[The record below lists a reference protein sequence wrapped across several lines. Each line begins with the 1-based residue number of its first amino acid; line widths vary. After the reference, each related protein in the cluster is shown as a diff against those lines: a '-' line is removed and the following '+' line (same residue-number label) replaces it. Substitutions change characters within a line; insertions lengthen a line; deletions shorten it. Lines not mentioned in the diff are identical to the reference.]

1 MASEPLLSSRGR
13 REEDV
18 VSLPLSLRRKVAV
31 RLLPYLFLIYI
42 IAFLDRVNISYAVL
56 EMKSD
61 LGFSSAVLGLGMG
74 IFFWGYFLLEIP
86 STVIVE
92 RWSARKWMSRI
103 MVTWGLLAVGMG
115 FLHTARV
122 MYLLRFLLGAAEAGF
137 FPGII
142 VYLGH
147 WFTKKDKAKAVAL
160 FMAALPVSFIIGA
173 PISGS
178 ILNVH
183 WLGLHGWRWIFIME
197 GIPAIVAGIANL
209 WILTDRPHQAEWLTP
224 VERQQLQS
232 ALDQESEGKASH
244 LKVFAYATHPV
255 ILLLTLI
262 YFLTICASYGFGLWL
277 PMMIKRF
284 HFSDFHTS
292 LLAAL
297 PYVVSLLSMI
307 AFGWNSDR
315 TGERRW
321 HTAIPFFIAAAG
333 LSIGSMI
340 HVTSLAG
347 AMLGFCLVGF
357 GIYSY
362 MPSFWAVPSL
372 YLSGTAMAVATGFI
386 NSFANLGGFVG
397 PFLMGWV
404 QSHTGS
410 FSVAMGALLLAQ
422 VIAGCLVFT
431 LRPPKPAASV

>member
-1 MASEPLLSSRGR
+1 MAFESSLSHQSRVG
-13 REEDV
+13 EESS
-18 VSLPLSLRRKVAV
+18 SLPLALRRKVAF

-42 IAFLDRVNISYAVL
+42 VAFLDRVNISYAVL
-56 EMKSD
+56 EMKTE
-61 LGFSSAVLGLGMG
+61 LGFSGAVLGFGMG

-103 MVTWGLLAVGMG
+103 MITWGLVAVGMG
-115 FLHTARV
+115 FLHSARV

-147 WFTKKDKAKAVAL
+147 WFTRKDKAKAVAL
-160 FMAALPVSFIIGA
+160 FMSALPVSFIIGA

-178 ILNVH
+178 ILGVH
-183 WLGLHGWRWIFIME
+183 WLGLSGWRWIFILE
-197 GIPAIVAGIANL
+197 GIPAVVFGIANL
-209 WILTDRPHQAEWLTP
+209 WILTDRPRQAVWLSP
-224 VERQQLQS
+224 EEQEQLQS
-232 ALDQESEGKASH
+232 ALDQEAEGKTSH
-244 LKVFAYATHPV
+244 LRAFAYATHPA

-277 PMMIKRF
+277 PMMLKRF

-292 LLAAL
+292 MLAAV
-297 PYVVSLLSMI
+297 PYVVSLVSMI

-333 LSIGSMI
+333 LSIGSI
-340 HVTSLAG
+340 FHVTSLG
-347 AMLGFCLVGF
+347 WAMVGFCLVGL

-362 MPSFWAVPSL
+362 MPSFWAMPSL
-372 YLSGTAMAVATGFI
+372 YLCGTAVAVATGFI

-397 PFLMGWV
+397 PFMMGWV
-404 QSHTGS
+404 QTHTGS
-410 FSVAMGALLLAQ
+410 FSLAMGVLLLAQ
-422 VIAGCLVFT
+422 VIAGSLVFV
-431 LRPPKPAASV
+431 LKPPSAPGAS

>member
-1 MASEPLLSSRGR
+1 MASESSFPSQSRVLEEPSPVPLA
-13 REEDV
+13 
-18 VSLPLSLRRKVAV
+18 LRRKVAL

-56 EMKSD
+56 EMRTE
-61 LGFSSAVLGLGMG
+61 LGFSAKVLGLGMG

-103 MVTWGLLAVGMG
+103 MITWGFMAMGMG
-115 FLHTARV
+115 FLHSARV

-160 FMAALPVSFIIGA
+160 FMSALPVAFIIGA
-173 PISGS
+173 PVSGS
-178 ILNVH
+178 ILGVH
-183 WLGLHGWRWIFIME
+183 WLGLSGWRWIFILE
-197 GIPAIVAGIANL
+197 GIPAIVFGIVNL
-209 WILTDRPHQAEWLTP
+209 WVLTDRPHQAGWLTRD
-224 VERQQLQS
+224 EQDQLQI
-232 ALDQESEGKASH
+232 ALDREAHGKASH
-244 LKVFAYATHPV
+244 LGVFAYATNPV

-277 PMMIKRF
+277 PMMLKSF

-292 LLAAL
+292 LLAAV
-297 PYVVSLLSMI
+297 PYVVSLASMI
-307 AFGWNSDR
+307 FFGWNSDR

-333 LSIGSMI
+333 LSIGSII
-340 HVTSLAG
+340 HVTSLG
-347 AMLGFCLVGF
+347 WAMVGFCLVGM

-362 MPSFWAVPSL
+362 MPSFWALPSL
-372 YLSGTAMAVATGFI
+372 YLCGTAVAVATGFI

-397 PFLMGWV
+397 PYMMGYV
-404 QSHTGS
+404 QTHTGS
-410 FSVAMGALLLAQ
+410 FALAMGVLLLAQ
-422 VIAGCLVFT
+422 VIAGSLVFV
-431 LRPPKPAASV
+431 LKPPLSVDAS